1 MYIII
6 IILFCSN
13 YCVPESFLFGFAQAM
28 TQNLDRK
35 PKKVSIKMNLF
46 YSINLYLFYLHFFS
60 IEVTKLLL

>member
-28 TQNLDRK
+28 TQNLDLK
-35 PKKVSIKMNLF
+35 PKVSIKMNLF
-46 YSINLYLFYLHFFS
+46 YSIKYLFYLHLCS